1 MRRLLVIVAA
11 AWLPGCAVGPDYH
24 PPEAP
29 SPAAF
34 GDADGAVYTAA
45 EPVLAWWQTLDDPLL
60 DQWME
65 EAVLRNHDI
74 RIAETSIRA
83 ARAVLGGRKLER
95 YPIATTQFSALKQE
109 DSAAAALAPDPSQR
123 LYDVTLDASWELDFF
138 GRVRRSVQAAV
149 AEANAATED
158 LRDTFVVVSAELA
171 RTYFEVKGARY
182 RLSVAERNAENQ
194 RQTFDLTQAL
204 LEGGRGTDLDIARAR
219 AQLESTLASIPPIER
234 DIDSGLHRLAVLLG
248 ESPNAIGPLLAATA
262 DLPPLPALLDIGD
275 PAGLLRRRADVRSAE
290 RTLEA
295 DTARVGVA
303 VADLFPRVSLLG
315 SVGFLS
321 ASASDLGERD
331 TRMTS
336 FGPFLTWAAFDLG
349 RVRANVRVANANLD
363 AALLRYEQTV
373 LLALEETENALFGFT
388 STRTRQAR
396 LEIAAQASQ
405 EAADLARLRYRDGA
419 DSFLTVLDAE
429 RRLLEA
435 QDQLAQSATD
445 TALAFV
451 LLYKALGGGW
461 EAVDER
467 LQGAN

>member
-1 MRRLLVIVAA
+1 
-11 AWLPGCAVGPDYH
+11 VGPDYER
-24 PPEAP
+24 PEVP

-34 GDADGAVYTAA
+34 GDVDAAVYTAA

-60 DQWME
+60 DEWMQ

-74 RIAETSIRA
+74 RIAETNIRA
-83 ARAVLGGRKLER
+83 ARAVVGARKLER
-95 YPIATTQFSALKQE
+95 YPIATTQASALEQE
-109 DSAAAALAPDPSQR
+109 DSAAVSLTPAGSQR
-123 LYDVTLDASWELDFF
+123 FYDVRLDASWEIDFF

-149 AEANAATED
+149 AEANAATEQ

-171 RTYFEVKGARY
+171 RTYFEVKGDRY
-182 RLSVAERNAENQ
+182 RLSVAQRNADNQ
-194 RQTFDLTQAL
+194 RQTFELTEAL

-248 ESPNAIGPLLAATA
+248 ESPNAVAPLLAGAEG
-262 DLPPLPALLDIGD
+262 LPALPSLLEIGD

-295 DTARVGVA
+295 ETARVGVA

-315 SVGFLS
+315 SVGSLS
-321 ASASDLGERD
+321 TSSSDLGRSG
-331 TRMTS
+331 TRATS
-336 FGPFLTWAAFDLG
+336 FGPFLSWAAFDLG
-349 RVRANVRVANANLD
+349 RVRANVRVANATMD

-373 LLALEETENALFGFT
+373 LRSLEETENALFGFT
-388 STRTRQAR
+388 SARTRQAR

-405 EAADLARLRYRDGA
+405 DAADLARLRYRDGA
-419 DSFLTVLDAE
+419 DSFLSVLDAE
-429 RRLLEA
+429 RRLLEV

-445 TALAFV
+445 TALAYV

-461 EAVDER
+461 QAVDER
-467 LQGAN
+467 LQAAD